1 MNLPE
6 KVTLVEVGPRDGL
19 QNQPHTLTPAERIA
33 FIELLSN
40 AGLTQIEAG
49 SFVSP
54 SRIPQLADTDQV
66 FKGLPA
72 NSAVRYFALV
82 PNVQGLEDAIDAG
95 VQDIAVFTAASDAFT
110 QKNINCSV
118 EESLDRIAALMPIA
132 EQNNLRVRGY
142 VSCTLGCPYEGKI
155 DPERVATVSK
165 SLMDLG
171 CYELSLGDTIGV
183 GTPEKARQLIR
194 TVSRHV
200 PIAALAAHFHDT
212 YGQALANLYA
222 VMQEGV
228 TVIDSAIAGL
238 GGCPYARGAS
248 GNVATEDVLY
258 LLNGLDIETGV
269 DMEALLRANHYVCSH
284 LGQPNHSKVAAA
296 LQPIKP

>member
-19 QNQPHTLTPAERIA
+19 QNQPHTLTPTERIA

-40 AGLTQIEAG
+40 AGLSQIEAG

-54 SRIPQLADTDQV
+54 TRIPQLADTDQV
-66 FKGLPA
+66 FKGLPS
-72 NSAVRYFALV
+72 NTAVRYFALV
-82 PNVQGLEDAIDAG
+82 PNVKGLEDAIDAG
-95 VQDIAVFTAASDAFT
+95 VKDIAVFTAASDAFT
-110 QKNINCSV
+110 KKNINCSV
-118 EESLDRIAALMPIA
+118 EESLERIAALMPIA
-132 EQNNLRVRGY
+132 EQHNLRVRGY
-142 VSCTLGCPYEGKI
+142 VSCTLGCPYEGQI

-171 CYELSLGDTIGV
+171 CYELSLGDTIGI

-194 TVSRHV
+194 TVRKQV
-200 PIAALAAHFHDT
+200 PLSALAAHFHDT

-222 VMQEGV
+222 VLQEGV
-228 TVIDSAIAGL
+228 AVIDSAIAGL

-258 LLNGLDIETGV
+258 MLNGLGIETGV
-269 DMEALLRANHYVCSH
+269 DINALLRANHYVCSH